1 MPEVEATPY
10 WLDGNFAPVQEE
22 ITAFTLPVEGA
33 VPAELSGLY
42 ARNGANPRDG
52 HSGHWF
58 LGDGM
63 IHGVA
68 LRDGRAEWYRN
79 RWVRTPRFEGR
90 ASGNPLDLR
99 GSVANTS
106 VVAHAGRVFA
116 LVENALPMTIGPE
129 LETLGYEDFGGRL
142 TTPFTAHPK
151 ICPETGELHFF
162 GYSPMPPYLTYHV
175 ADRAGALIRSVALP
189 LPAPVMMHDFALT
202 RGHVVF
208 MDLPVVFD
216 LGLAMRGTMPFTWSD
231 THAPRLGVLPRGAG
245 AEALRWVSV
254 EPGYVF
260 HVGNAYEEADGTM
273 VLDVAWYPELWRGGP
288 SASRFESARLRR
300 WRIAP
305 GADRAQETDLD
316 DRAIE
321 FPRIDEQRTGLAHGV
336 LYAVQTGAGPDRDA
350 PGDGALVRYDLA
362 RGRDTLHV
370 FAGGIPSEFAHV
382 PGGSGEGWL
391 MGFVYDRI
399 RGASDL
405 VILTASDVEAAPVAR
420 VHLPRRVPQGFHGT
434 WIPDA

>member
-1 MPEVEATPY
+1 MPEIEATPY

-22 ITAFTLPVEGA
+22 ITSFALEVEGA
-33 VPAELSGLY
+33 VPPELCGLY

-68 LRDGRAEWYRN
+68 LREGRADWYRN

-90 ASGNPLDLR
+90 ASRNPLDLR

-106 VVAHAGRVFA
+106 LVAHAGRTFA
-116 LVENALPMTIGPE
+116 LVENALPMRIGPE

-162 GYSPMPPYLTYHV
+162 GYSPLPPYLTYHV
-175 ADRAGALIRSVALP
+175 ADAAGALVRSLS
-189 LPAPVMMHDFALT
+189 LL
-202 RGHVVF
+202 
-208 MDLPVVFD
+208 LPVVFD
-216 LGLAMRGTMPFTWSD
+216 MGLALRGTMPFAWSD
-231 THAPRLGVLPRGAG
+231 AHAPRLGVLPRGAG
-245 AEALRWVSV
+245 AEALRWVAV

-260 HVGNAYEEADGTM
+260 HVGNAYEEADGTL
-273 VLDVAWYPELWRGGP
+273 VLDVAWYRELWRGGP
-288 SASRFESARLRR
+288 SAARFEPARLRR
-300 WRIAP
+300 WRIGP

-316 DRAIE
+316 ERAIE
-321 FPRIDEQRTGLAHGV
+321 FPRIDERRTGLAHGV
-336 LYAVQTGAGPDRDA
+336 LYAVQTGAGPDESEAR
-350 PGDGALVRYDLA
+350 DGALVRYDLA
-362 RGRDTLHV
+362 HGRDAMHV

-382 PGGSGEGWL
+382 SGGSGEGWL
-391 MGFVYDRI
+391 MGFVYDRV

-405 VILTASDVEAAPVAR
+405 VILAAADVAAAPVAR
-420 VHLPRRVPQGFHGT
+420 VRLPRRVPQGFHGT